1 MLASKV
7 DAKPELSRS
16 DHKESRLVA
25 QWPSLSAAAGAH
37 LLQRGIGIQAIPRPG
52 AQSASELRSES
63 STQQIEIHS
72 AGVHVLPAPTRDFGR
87 IPIFP
92 SQKLSPPTPA
102 TGGILQGTLVSNHSI
117 VGGERQESG
126 KERYYLQ
133 TKLEVNTPGDI
144 FELEAECVA
153 EQVMRMPE
161 TGSAMSS
168 PVSRAAPGMQRKCS
182 CEGSCD
188 KCKAEQSEKELGRPQ
203 IKLARVSGSGQAF
216 ASSIA
221 PPIVHEVLRSPG
233 QPLDTA
239 TRAYFE
245 PRFGHD
251 FSRVR
256 VHSGAAAEQ
265 SARDVNAHAYTA
277 GHNIVFAA
285 GRFAPQT
292 HEGRRLI
299 AHELSH
305 VVQQEGAQHLEILQ
319 RNGPGESKD
328 PPITGTP
335 DDPAEMWK
343 DVIAQRHFQE
353 SEGNVTF
360 GRMKILDANGRA
372 VINLL
377 TRSDTNEHAEEKAIR
392 IARTQIGTG
401 QKLRGGKIIFVTDQT
416 VCPHPERCH
425 AQIGKLAEELGVEE
439 ATVTVF
445 MRSAL
450 PGEEKGTVKGTG
462 LPQHVEDSL
471 ATPKATAK
479 KVQRRVV
486 EGRELYSAT
495 ETIYT
500 RGRASG
506 EITTGGGPTGKTAFG
521 GGGGTLAPV
530 QPPAK
535 TTSGEITTG
544 DGPTGKTVSGGK
556 GGPQAPVQPPAQTTS
571 GEITTAPSSVA
582 KPAGSVPLEGPP
594 PATSRDLAVEV
605 LQTETTNRRL
615 ASVAR
620 FGRYALEAY
629 SFLGVLEQI
638 AGALNLAAA
647 TLAGGPLQKEK
658 QQAIA
663 TVANATELAEYYESL
678 DLRKQIPSGGWA
690 AWDGGWYALQQVQ
703 FNYYETESHM
713 HDALESVD
721 AALQNIGRQIQDLAD
736 AATEKTAALVL
747 TPVSTPYADAY
758 LFADAA
764 GQLRSHLIDA
774 ANAYARAHR
783 AIYFSQRMTQASI
796 KFIEIRLRQLGVTG
810 LVSLDIDT
818 EDLRNAPLDKF
829 SERQ

>member
-1 MLASKV
+1 MSTF
-7 DAKPELSRS
+7 
-16 DHKESRLVA
+16 
-25 QWPSLSAAAGAH
+25 
-37 LLQRGIGIQAIPRPG
+37 
-52 AQSASELRSES
+52 SEAPHQVKGEVS
-63 STQQIEIHS
+63 S
-72 AGVHVLPAPTRDFGR
+72 AGYRGELTATGSPRFGFDFGL
-87 IPIFP
+87 
-92 SQKLSPPTPA
+92 LSILPLPPTV
-102 TGGILQGTLVSNHSI
+102 I
-117 VGGERQESG
+117 
-126 KERYYLQ
+126 Q
-133 TKLEVNTPGDI
+133 TKLAINTPGD
-144 FELEAECVA
+144 EYEQEADQVSEK
-153 EQVMRMPE
+153 VMRMSEP
-161 TGSAMSS
+161 
-168 PVSRAAPGMQRKCS
+168 RLQRKCA
-182 CEGSCD
+182 CEGTCAD
-188 KCKAEQSEKELGRPQ
+188 CQKEQSGEEHQRLQLKPVGT
-203 IKLARVSGSGQAF
+203 SGAGQTQ
-216 ASSIA
+216 A
-221 PPIVHEVLRSPG
+221 PPMVHDVLRSPG
-233 QPLDTA
+233 QPLDAA
-239 TRAYFE
+239 TRAFME

-292 HEGRRLI
+292 HDGRRLI

-305 VVQQEGAQHLEILQ
+305 VVQQKGAHDLKILQ
-319 RNGPGESKD
+319 RNGPGGSKD
-328 PPITGTP
+328 PPISATP

-360 GRMKILDANGRA
+360 ARMKILDANGRA
-372 VINLL
+372 VVNFL
-377 TRSDTNEHAEEKAIR
+377 TQSDKREHAEEKAIR
-392 IARTQIGTG
+392 VARTQVE
-401 QKLRGGKIIFVTDQT
+401 QKLFGGKIIFVTDQT

-425 AQIGKLAEELGVEE
+425 TQIAKFAQELGVEE

-445 MRSAL
+445 MRPAR
-450 PGEEKGTVKGTG
+450 PGEEKGTVKETG
-462 LPQHVEDSL
+462 LPQHVEETL

-479 KVQRRVV
+479 KVQKRVV
-486 EGRELYSAT
+486 EGLELYSAT
-495 ETIYT
+495 ETVYT

-506 EITTGGGPTGKTAFG
+506 EITTGGGPTGKTASGGGGGTLAPVKPPAQTASGEITTGGKPTGKTGSG

-530 QPPAK
+530 QPPA
-535 TTSGEITTG
+535 
-544 DGPTGKTVSGGK
+544 
-556 GGPQAPVQPPAQTTS
+556 QTAS

-594 PATSRDLAVEV
+594 AATSRDLAVEV
-605 LQTETTNRRL
+605 LQTETTNRRM
-615 ASVAR
+615 ASAAR

-663 TVANATELAEYYESL
+663 TVATATELADYYESL

-690 AWDGGWYALQQVQ
+690 AWDGGWYALQQIQ
-703 FNYYETESHM
+703 FSYYETESHL
-713 HDALESVD
+713 HNALESVD
-721 AALQNIGRQIQDLAD
+721 AALRNIGRQIRDLAD

-774 ANAYARAHR
+774 ANAYARAHH

-796 KFIEIRLRQLGVTG
+796 KYMEIRLRQLGVTG
-810 LVSLDIDT
+810 LVGLDIDT
-818 EDLRNAPLDKF
+818 EDLRTAPLDKF

>member
-1 MLASKV
+1 MSTF
-7 DAKPELSRS
+7 
-16 DHKESRLVA
+16 
-25 QWPSLSAAAGAH
+25 
-37 LLQRGIGIQAIPRPG
+37 
-52 AQSASELRSES
+52 SEAPHQVKGEVS
-63 STQQIEIHS
+63 S
-72 AGVHVLPAPTRDFGR
+72 AGYRGELTATGSPRFGFDFGL
-87 IPIFP
+87 
-92 SQKLSPPTPA
+92 LSILPLPPTV
-102 TGGILQGTLVSNHSI
+102 I
-117 VGGERQESG
+117 
-126 KERYYLQ
+126 Q
-133 TKLEVNTPGDI
+133 TKLAINTPGD
-144 FELEAECVA
+144 EYEQEADQVSEK
-153 EQVMRMPE
+153 VMRMSEP
-161 TGSAMSS
+161 
-168 PVSRAAPGMQRKCS
+168 RLQRKCD
-182 CEGSCD
+182 CEETCAD
-188 KCKAEQSEKELGRPQ
+188 CQKEQSGEEHQRLQLKPVGT
-203 IKLARVSGSGQAF
+203 SGAGQTQ
-216 ASSIA
+216 A
-221 PPIVHEVLRSPG
+221 PPMVHDVLRSPG
-233 QPLDTA
+233 QPLDAA
-239 TRAYFE
+239 TRAFME

-292 HEGRRLI
+292 HDGRRLI

-305 VVQQEGAQHLEILQ
+305 VVQQKGAHDLKILQ
-319 RNGPGESKD
+319 RNGPGGSKD
-328 PPITGTP
+328 PPISATP

-360 GRMKILDANGRA
+360 ARMKILDANGRA
-372 VINLL
+372 VVNFL
-377 TRSDTNEHAEEKAIR
+377 TQSDKREHAEEKAIR
-392 IARTQIGTG
+392 VARTQVE
-401 QKLRGGKIIFVTDQT
+401 QKLFGGKIIFVTDQT

-425 AQIGKLAEELGVEE
+425 TQIAKFAQELGVEE

-445 MRSAL
+445 MRPAR
-450 PGEEKGTVKGTG
+450 PGEEKGTVKETG
-462 LPQHVEDSL
+462 LPQHVEETL

-479 KVQRRVV
+479 KVQKRVV
-486 EGRELYSAT
+486 EGLELYSAT
-495 ETIYT
+495 ETVYT

-506 EITTGGGPTGKTAFG
+506 EITTGGGPTGKTASGGGGGTLAPVKPPAQTASGEITTGGKPTGKTGSG

-530 QPPAK
+530 QPPA
-535 TTSGEITTG
+535 
-544 DGPTGKTVSGGK
+544 
-556 GGPQAPVQPPAQTTS
+556 QTAS

-594 PATSRDLAVEV
+594 AATSRDLAVEV
-605 LQTETTNRRL
+605 LQTETTNRRM
-615 ASVAR
+615 ASAAR

-690 AWDGGWYALQQVQ
+690 AWDGGWYALQQIQ
-703 FNYYETESHM
+703 FNYYETESYM

-818 EDLRNAPLDKF
+818 EDLRTAPLDKF

>member
-1 MLASKV
+1 MSTF
-7 DAKPELSRS
+7 
-16 DHKESRLVA
+16 
-25 QWPSLSAAAGAH
+25 
-37 LLQRGIGIQAIPRPG
+37 
-52 AQSASELRSES
+52 SEAPHQVKGEVS
-63 STQQIEIHS
+63 S
-72 AGVHVLPAPTRDFGR
+72 AGYPRGELTATGSPRFGFDFGR
-87 IPIFP
+87 
-92 SQKLSPPTPA
+92 LSTLPLPA
-102 TGGILQGTLVSNHSI
+102 TVI
-117 VGGERQESG
+117 
-126 KERYYLQ
+126 Q
-133 TKLEVNTPGDI
+133 TKLAINTPGD
-144 FELEAECVA
+144 EYEQEADQVSEK
-153 EQVMRMPE
+153 VMRMSE
-161 TGSAMSS
+161 A
-168 PVSRAAPGMQRKCS
+168 RLQRKCA
-182 CEGSCD
+182 CEGTCAD
-188 KCKAEQSEKELGRPQ
+188 CQKEQSGEEHQRLQLKPVGT
-203 IKLARVSGSGQAF
+203 SGAGQTQ
-216 ASSIA
+216 A
-221 PPIVHEVLRSPG
+221 PPMVHDVLRSPG
-233 QPLDTA
+233 QPLDAA
-239 TRAYFE
+239 TRAFME

-251 FSRVR
+251 FSQVR

-292 HEGRRLI
+292 HDGRRLI
-299 AHELSH
+299 AHELAH
-305 VVQQEGAQHLEILQ
+305 VVQQKGVHCLKILQ
-319 RNGPGESKD
+319 RNGPGGSKD
-328 PPITGTP
+328 PPISATP

-360 GRMKILDANGRA
+360 ARMKILDANGRA
-372 VINLL
+372 VVNFL
-377 TRSDTNEHAEEKAIR
+377 TQSDKREHAEEKAIR
-392 IARTQIGTG
+392 VARTQVE
-401 QKLRGGKIIFVTDQT
+401 QKLFGGKIIFVTDQT

-425 AQIGKLAEELGVEE
+425 TQIAKFAQELGVEE

-445 MRSAL
+445 MRPAK
-450 PGEEKGTVKGTG
+450 PGEEKGTVKETG
-462 LPQHVEDSL
+462 LPQHVEETL

-479 KVQRRVV
+479 KVQKRIV
-486 EGRELYSAT
+486 EGLELYSAT
-495 ETIYT
+495 ETVYT

-506 EITTGGGPTGKTAFG
+506 EITTAGRPTGKTASGGGGGTLAPVKPPAQTASGEITTGGKPTGKTVSG

-530 QPPAK
+530 QPPAQ
-535 TTSGEITTG
+535 TAAGEITTG
-544 DGPTGKTVSGGK
+544 GKPTGKTASGG
-556 GGPQAPVQPPAQTTS
+556 GGGTLAPVQPPAQTTS

-605 LQTETTNRRL
+605 LQTETTNRRM
-615 ASVAR
+615 ASAAR

-663 TVANATELAEYYESL
+663 TVATATELADYYESL

-690 AWDGGWYALQQVQ
+690 AWDGGWYALQQIQ
-703 FNYYETESHM
+703 FSYYETESHL
-713 HDALESVD
+713 HNALESVA
-721 AALQNIGRQIQDLAD
+721 AALRNIGRQIRDLAD

-774 ANAYARAHR
+774 ANAYARAHH

-796 KFIEIRLRQLGVTG
+796 KYIEIRLRQLGVTG
-810 LVSLDIDT
+810 LVGLDIDT
-818 EDLRNAPLDKF
+818 EDLRTAPLDKF